1 MINNTHMTTAL
12 ARRNRV
18 GVAQHLESKRLSP
31 NPSEMIVELAAVS
44 VQGIIVL
51 GEQNVEFCNKR
62 ARELTGVPK
71 SVLAEGVPW
80 IQFLEYQKDRGDFG
94 QGETAQG
101 HVDGFIANFKK
112 RQVMQ
117 VELMVEDG
125 RIIRSDRI
133 PNSIG
138 GMTLTMTDIS
148 ELKAREAE
156 LTEISRIAQT
166 AEKAKSD
173 FLANMSHEMRTPL
186 NGVLGMAEVLG
197 ASDLSPEQREA
208 ADVILASA
216 EALVSVVEDVLEV
229 SRLDLGQ
236 LSVEVEP
243 FDLSV
248 LVTNL
253 VAEYAA
259 AASAADVELRL
270 RLADE
275 MPNVVGD
282 GRLLRQ
288 AVLHVLDNAI
298 RFTQK
303 GQVDVIVKCDDAGT
317 DKDGADKVAVSL
329 IVRDTGIGIE
339 EKHLGEIFERFKQID
354 SKVLRS
360 QSGSGLGLSLAKS
373 YADLIGGQI
382 ETQSVFGEGSTFSI
396 NVTLARTDRDAK
408 QGAQKM

>member
-1 MINNTHMTTAL
+1 MINNTNMTTAL
-12 ARRNRV
+12 ARRNRA
-18 GVAQHLESKRLSP
+18 GVAQHLESKRLAP
-31 NPSEMIVELAAVS
+31 NPTEMIVELASVS

-51 GEQNVEFCNKR
+51 GERNIEFCNRR
-62 ARELTGVPK
+62 ARELSGVPK

-94 QGETAQG
+94 EGQAAQD

-156 LTEISRIAQT
+156 LTEISRAAQK
-166 AEKAKSD
+166 AEVAKSD
-173 FLANMSHEMRTPL
+173 FLAHMSHEMRTPL
-186 NGVLGMAEVLG
+186 NGVLGMAELLG
-197 ASDLSPEQREA
+197 ASDLQPEQREA

-236 LSVEVEP
+236 LSVESDP
-243 FDLSV
+243 FDLSL

-259 AASAADVELRL
+259 AASAAGVDLRL

-275 MPNVVGD
+275 MPDVVGD
-282 GRLLRQ
+282 GRLLRR
-288 AVLHVLDNAI
+288 AMLHVLDNAF

-303 GQVDVIVKCDDAGT
+303 GQVDVIVKCVD
-317 DKDGADKVAVSL
+317 DGADKIAVSL
-329 IVRDTGIGIE
+329 IVRDTGNRIE

-354 SKVLRS
+354 SPVLRAH
-360 QSGSGLGLSLAKS
+360 SGTGLGLSLSKS

-382 ETQSVFGEGSTFSI
+382 ETQSVLGQGSTFTI
-396 NVTLARTDRDAK
+396 NVTLGRAGADAK
-408 QGAQKM
+408 PAA